1 MNSLEQYYK
10 TTLDWKR
17 FALPIK
23 VDKDIMYYKKL
34 NEKLE
39 EYINFLEE
47 KSIDKKII
55 SNTNVNIKLIKESLI
70 NYQNAKI
77 NDAKKD
83 VLELLSNYIHNE
95 YLITKLQKSFAIRGA
110 APFIEMQ
117 NKGNK
122 DYYNELNNKSVYL
135 FRARVGKEQFNKK
148 DILHIP
154 FDKRELVS
162 TERFSIAGVPCLY
175 LGTTSLVCWLEMG
188 KPNDNEFN
196 VSSFKVSE
204 AINIIDF
211 VSYCYFFNNTLF
223 NCNIDK
229 HEVTEFEKTAIEIW
243 PLICAISFS
252 VDDKDRKF
260 KSEYIIS
267 QLIMQCLD
275 DLKVDGIAYIST
287 KAPAEYRYSRF
298 PYYVN
303 IAIPMKIGCDNRF
316 DETDRYSELCR
327 KLTLTNPICLSEYRM
342 IEENNKSYRNESISN
357 FISKNAISGQAEVY
371 FAGKSI
377 EYKKCIFSSF
387 DNYLVNLKHS
397 NT

>member
-1 MNSLEQYYK
+1 MNSIDQYYK
-10 TTLDWKR
+10 TTLDWKK
-17 FALPIK
+17 FELPIK
-23 VDKDIMYYKKL
+23 VNKDIMYYNKL

-47 KSIDKKII
+47 KGIDNKIRA
-55 SNTNVNIKLIKESLI
+55 NTSANIKLIKESLI

-77 NDAKKD
+77 NDAKKN

-95 YLITKLQKSFAIRGA
+95 YLITKLQKSFAIRGV
-110 APFIEMQ
+110 APFTEMQ
-117 NKGNK
+117 NKGNEEY
-122 DYYNELNNKSVYL
+122 YYNLNNKSVYL

-154 FDKRELVS
+154 FNKRELVS

-196 VSSFKVSE
+196 VSSFKVSDTVS
-204 AINIIDF
+204 IIDF

-223 NCNIDK
+223 NCNSDK
-229 HEVTEFEKTAIEIW
+229 YEVSDLERTAIEIW

-267 QLIMQCLD
+267 QLVMQCLD

-287 KAPAEYRYSRF
+287 KAPAEYIYSRF

-303 IAIPMKIGCDNRF
+303 IAIPMKVGFDNIF
-316 DETDRYSELCR
+316 YNIDTYSELC
-327 KLTLTNPICLSEYRM
+327 KKVKLTNPICLSEYRM
-342 IEENNKSYRNESISN
+342 IEQNNYLYENESIPN
-357 FISKNAISGQAEVY
+357 FISKTAISGQPEVY
-371 FAGKSI
+371 FAGKSL
-377 EYKKCIFSSF
+377 EYKKCIFSRF
-387 DNYLVNLKHS
+387 DNYLVNIDHS
-397 NT
+397 NI

>member
-10 TTLDWKR
+10 TKLDWKR
-17 FALPIK
+17 FELPIK
-23 VDKDIMYYKKL
+23 VDRDVMYYKKL

-39 EYINFLEE
+39 EYVSFLEE
-47 KSIDKKII
+47 KSINEKTI
-55 SNTNVNIKLIKESLI
+55 SSTRVNIKLIQESLI

-77 NDAKKD
+77 NDAKND
-83 VLELLSNYIHNE
+83 VLELLNNYRHNE
-95 YLITKLQKSFAIRGA
+95 YLITKLQKSFAIRGV

-117 NKGNK
+117 NKGND
-122 DYYNELNNKSVYL
+122 DYYNELNNKSLYL

-154 FDKRELVS
+154 FNKRELVS

-204 AINIIDF
+204 TVNIIDF

-223 NCNIDK
+223 NCNSDK
-229 HEVTEFEKTAIEIW
+229 HEMTEFEKTAIEIW

-252 VDDKDRKF
+252 VDDKNRKF

-267 QLIMQCLD
+267 QLIMQCLE

-287 KAPAEYRYSRF
+287 KAPAEHEHDRF

-303 IAIPMKIGCDNRF
+303 IAIPMKIGCNNRF
-316 DETDRYSELCR
+316 DEMYRYSELCE

-342 IEENNKSYRNESISN
+342 IQQNSISYENESIPN
-357 FISKNAISGQAEVY
+357 FISKSAISGQPEVY

-377 EYKKCIFSSF
+377 EYKKCIFSRF
-387 DNYLVNLKHS
+387 DNYLVNLEH
-397 NT
+397 NNI